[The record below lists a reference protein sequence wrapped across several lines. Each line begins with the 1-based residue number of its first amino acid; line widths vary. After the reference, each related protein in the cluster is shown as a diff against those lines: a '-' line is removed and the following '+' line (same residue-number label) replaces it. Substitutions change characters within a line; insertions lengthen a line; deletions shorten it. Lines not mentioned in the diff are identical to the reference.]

1 MVPRPKGENGPHAV
15 ASSDLR
21 SSPTKH
27 VNYSKEFFTSVL
39 VEKDMVFDLGNW
51 AACGECWHLHSSSAE
66 LDNKTP
72 INVLITDNDAAAT
85 YGRPQFTGL
94 PVGGTRDSTFPPRNE
109 KDLPQVLPAFFNKIG
124 FFVG

>member
-21 SSPTKH
+21 SSPTEH
-27 VNYSKEFFTSVL
+27 VNYSKKFFASVL
-39 VEKDMVFDLGNW
+39 VEKETVFDLGNW
-51 AACGECWHLHSSSAE
+51 AACGECGHLHSSSAE

-94 PVGGTRDSTFPPRNE
+94 PVGGTRDSTFPPGMERT
-109 KDLPQVLPAFFNKIG
+109 
-124 FFVG
+124 